1 MVKYWALQD
10 AKSRLSELVKKVQ
23 ELGPQYITVHG
34 NHVVVVISQKEYEE
48 LIMPAISVVDFF
60 KRYPLVGLNL
70 KITRDKSLDR
80 EVDL

>member
-34 NHVVVVISQKEYEE
+34 NPAVVVISQKEYQE

-60 KRYPLVGLNL
+60 KKSPLVGLNL
-70 KITRDKSLDR
+70 KITRDKSLGRD
-80 EVDL
+80 VDL